1 VTTKT
6 VSSLVV
12 VLSLVVFLSG
22 CTSLQVGTEFG
33 SGREAYLAGNN
44 DAALS
49 YFQSAA
55 QKNSDY
61 TYYGYTYRQGIW
73 SYVGRTEYATGKLPQ
88 ARQSLERALS
98 LNNNEDV
105 ARLYLGLTLVRS
117 GDRQQ
122 GLKEIEGG
130 MKGIYDQSEYITQAF
145 RFTQG
150 RFWDPRG
157 EIRSAIQ
164 GNLAMLSGKDLDV
177 QRLIADGEWLGK
189 RVEQEI
195 DWARRDQR
203 DDFFRDGAA
212 RQD

>member
-1 VTTKT
+1 MKT
-6 VSSLVV
+6 VSSLVFFP
-12 VLSLVVFLSG
+12 LVVILSG
-22 CTSLQVGTEFG
+22 CVSLQVGTEFG

-44 DAALS
+44 AAALS

-55 QKNSDY
+55 QKDSDY
-61 TYYGYTYRQGIW
+61 TYYGYAFRQGIW
-73 SYVGRTEYATGKLPQ
+73 SYVGRTEYATGRFPQ

-98 LNNNEDV
+98 LNRNEEV

-130 MKGIYDQSEYITQAF
+130 MKGIYDQSEYITQNF

-164 GNLAMLSGKDLDV
+164 GDLAMLSSKDVDLE
-177 QRLIADGEWLGK
+177 RLIANGEWLGK
-189 RVEQEI
+189 RVEEEI

-203 DDFFRDGAA
+203 DDLSRNGAT
-212 RQD
+212 RND

>member
-1 VTTKT
+1 MKTKL
-6 VSSLVV
+6 SLA
-12 VLSLVVFLSG
+12 LFSLVVFFSG
-22 CTSLQVGTEFG
+22 CASFQVGTEFG

-44 DAALS
+44 DVALS
-49 YFQSAA
+49 YFQSTA
-55 QKNSDY
+55 QKDSAY
-61 TYYGYTYRQGIW
+61 TYYGYAFRQGIW
-73 SYVGRTEYATGKLPQ
+73 SYVGRTQYATGNLPQ

-98 LNNNEDV
+98 LNKDEDV

-145 RFTQG
+145 RFTLG
-150 RFWDPRG
+150 RFWDPGR

-164 GNLAMLSGKDLDV
+164 DNLAMLSGREVNV
-177 QRLIADGEWLGK
+177 QTLLANGEWLGK
-189 RVEQEI
+189 RVEEEI

-203 DDFFRDGAA
+203 DDLFRDGGT
-212 RQD
+212 RTD